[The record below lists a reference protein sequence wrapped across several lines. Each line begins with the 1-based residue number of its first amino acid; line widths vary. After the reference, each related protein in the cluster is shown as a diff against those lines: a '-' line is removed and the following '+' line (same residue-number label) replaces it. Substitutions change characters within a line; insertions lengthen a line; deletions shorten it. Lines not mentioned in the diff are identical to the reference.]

1 MFATCPHSKL
11 IANRSIIINGLTGT
25 NNLFDLFPINQCF
38 PLFFCLMSA
47 RIVGVTAGRS
57 IFWLENEI
65 SVIPKVPWYK
75 KLPTQVSETSFN
87 TLYAPLPPCL
97 GEGRGEKYSQPVPPY
112 FNELLG
118 ILQVGWVFWNFIL
131 IGRQCFKFNLFICF
145 VRPQKTSKQPI
156 IGNSQS
162 RRKGAPWKIWA
173 RPKQSRFEDFKQLI
187 TNCRKYMNGVAHRR
201 NGSEFKLIYAVLI

>member
-1 MFATCPHSKL
+1 MGSQGL
-11 IANRSIIINGLTGT
+11 IIFLTSF
-25 NNLFDLFPINQCF
+25 LLIKFSS
-38 PLFFCLMSA
+38 LFFVWWVQESLAWQQEDPSSDLKMRFQWSQRSHYIKSGPRRSQKYLSTPFVRPA
-47 RIVGVTAGRS
+47 SSLSGR
-57 IFWLENEI
+57 
-65 SVIPKVPWYK
+65 
-75 KLPTQVSETSFN
+75 
-87 TLYAPLPPCL
+87 
-97 GEGRGEKYSQPVPPY
+97 GRGEKYSQPVPPY

-118 ILQVGWVFWNFIL
+118 ILQVGGVFWNLIL
-131 IGRQCFKFNLFICF
+131 IGGQRFKINLFICF
-145 VRPQKTSKQPI
+145 VHPQKTSKQPI

>member
-11 IANRSIIINGLTGT
+11 IANRSIIINGFTGT
-25 NNLFDLFPINQCF
+25 NNLFDFFPINQSF
-38 PLFFCLMSA
+38 PLFLLDECMNRWRDIKKNHLLTWMRFQWSQRSHYIKSGPRRSQKYLSTPFVRPA
-47 RIVGVTAGRS
+47 SSLSGR
-57 IFWLENEI
+57 
-65 SVIPKVPWYK
+65 
-75 KLPTQVSETSFN
+75 
-87 TLYAPLPPCL
+87 
-97 GEGRGEKYSQPVPPY
+97 GRGEKYSQPVPPY

-118 ILQVGWVFWNFIL
+118 ILQVGGVFWNLIL
-131 IGRQCFKFNLFICF
+131 IGGQRFKINLFICF
-145 VRPQKTSKQPI
+145 VHPQKTSKQPI